1 MFKVDERKRISMIQ
15 NDFGEILPIT
25 IHNVLT
31 TDIIKFII
39 YNEKG
44 IVLTKEFNVDENNI
58 MNFKLSKED
67 SEKLSVGYYNYAIK
81 QYRNEELID
90 TLEINDKGF
99 VVKKGI
105 EEE

>member
-1 MFKVDERKRISMIQ
+1 MFKANDKKQISMIQ

-25 IHNVLT
+25 IHNALT

-67 SEKLSVGYYNYAIK
+67 SKKLDVGYYNYAIK
-81 QYRNEELID
+81 QYRNEELVD

-99 VVKKGI
+99 IVKKGI
-105 EEE
+105 KEG